1 MEKKHE
7 REENS
12 RRGSVTIEAVI
23 GFTVFLFAIFT
34 ILGLANFCRAQMMV
48 SAAVDTATKE
58 LSQYSY
64 FYEMS
69 GLKKF
74 DNVLQNNAKV
84 GKNNI
89 NEVIGTVDALYGS
102 ISNTKDQT
110 VQNKTEIDNM
120 LASGQVNLDVLDKT
134 VSDIS
139 NGIQDIGDAAGTVQN
154 AIGGVINDPM
164 VYMRSIVA
172 LLGAEG
178 SDAAKRAIAIPL
190 ARSFV
195 AKHFGTS
202 VEECNERLEAL
213 GIEGGLDA
221 MDFRASEIF
230 IGSAPEDI
238 TLRVF
243 YRVKLFQVFDWV
255 VLEADV
261 CKVST
266 CRAWLGGDHVIVRAT
281 AEETP
286 PLGTSETTKPSPD
299 TNPESEPDQ
308 SETQDP
314 TEPEKDKV
322 DVTDSY
328 WYLGDGGYG
337 TGDDAG
343 VHKAFQDQ
351 FVSTYNISQTD
362 AVGCSMNYVSERD
375 SDGNPTRN
383 AYMMDY
389 NTNPDPSK
397 IDSTFILAELYG
409 AKRQMQEGYLSED
422 TKTITYVLYV
432 PENIPEDQYQEL
444 LSAVA
449 EAKKN
454 YLLYYSEVDD
464 PDDKYPDLGMNIQ
477 IVKGGGN
484 YDYGSEA

>member
-1 MEKKHE
+1 MDKKHE
-7 REENS
+7 RKENS
-12 RRGSVTIEAVI
+12 QCGSATIEAVI
-23 GFTVFLFAIFT
+23 GFTVFLLAIFT

-48 SAAVDTATKE
+48 SAAVDTAAKE

-74 DNVLQNNAKV
+74 DNVLQDNAKV

-89 NEVIGTVDALYGS
+89 NEVIGTVDTLYSS

-120 LASGQVNLDVLDKT
+120 LASGQVDLDVLDQT

-139 NGIQDIGDAAGTVQN
+139 NGVRDIGDAAGTVQN
-154 AIGGVINDPM
+154 AIGDVINDPM

-195 AKHFGTS
+195 AKHFGASTK
-202 VEECNERLEAL
+202 ECDERLEAL

-243 YRVKLFQVFDWV
+243 YRVKLFQVFDWII
-255 VLEADV
+255 LEADV
-261 CKVST
+261 NKVST

-286 PLGTSETTKPSPD
+286 SLGTGETLKPT
-299 TNPESEPDQ
+299 TNPDQ
-308 SETQDP
+308 SETEEPVETTPP
-314 TEPEKDKV
+314 TQPGKEKV
-322 DVTDSY
+322 DVTGSY

-337 TGDDAG
+337 TGDNAG
-343 VHKAFQDQ
+343 VIDAFWKDCKEKYHIPASEGYTNMAYASARDEKGN
-351 FVSTYNISQTD
+351 VTD
-362 AVGCSMNYVSERD
+362 K
-375 SDGNPTRN
+375 
-383 AYMMDY
+383 AYMMGVS
-389 NTNPDPSK
+389 TNPDVS
-397 IDSTFILAELYG
+397 DFTMEFVMAELYA
-409 AKRQMQEGYLSED
+409 AKKQMDEGILSKE
-422 TKTITYVLYV
+422 TQVITYVLYV
-432 PENIPEDQYQEL
+432 PENIPDGDYQAL
-444 LSAVA
+444 LKAVA
-449 EAKKN
+449 DAKSD
-454 YLLYYSEVDD
+454 YALFSMQY
-464 PDDKYPDLGMNIQ
+464 PDEKYPHLVMDID
-477 IVKGGGN
+477 IIKGGGN
-484 YDYGSEA
+484 YDYGSET